1 MLLLTLSI
9 LNRDFE
15 IFNWTYVFTII
26 MYKNFWRTNIKLTS
40 IQILSLKTVMC
51 SAAIALIF
59 IFPGFVIAWGRHVV

>member
-1 MLLLTLSI
+1 M
-9 LNRDFE
+9 
-15 IFNWTYVFTII
+15 I